1 MKPST
6 EPSSQDYTTT
16 DHSQYEP
23 STAAYTSYGETE
35 RSGDQSPYD
44 MTDDDGYSSSE
55 AGDREYTYY
64 EGEDEVGDT
73 GRMLPARSTPRSAY
87 PSSLAPLLQNEDL
100 FAAVV
105 ACLEDDAERE
115 FHEAACNQGCEYRL
129 MALHLEVSLP
139 SLLLPHGIARREAT
153 KRHDGERAIEE
164 AALSWLAELL
174 ANALWSCYAR
184 CTRSLHAIASAGGE
198 EHEGVRFSDER
209 ARLITHLQASVAA
222 AIGADG
228 EAVESGAALPLPR
241 LRQRV
246 LSLLRAAT
254 ADTVG
259 ACAARLRALRNV
271 AATCSTARHFER
283 TRMLKLETSAGRA
296 LSEKLRPTSQLAM
309 AAALQAADGSGMRE
323 MTHRAVTAT
332 DLRLLRISRS
342 EGWLT
347 GLGTIQLILSPSR
360 NNYAPSIGPWVS
372 ALRSSGWTDVGIEV
386 EDAQPPPGMLQIQ
399 EAHGALLRSGTYS
412 VYLYSE
418 RPLTTP
424 HAPPGRGGRGA
435 GRARGRGGQAHGDL
449 PLMSAEAVAQA
460 VLSGGAPLAV
470 ERWLASQCYLKLIH
484 GPLAGLCQVVAE
496 ASPWLPGQ
504 TVSLAESRHGF
515 QKFAVLTFGR
525 KV

>member
-6 EPSSQDYTTT
+6 EPSSQEYTTT
-16 DHSQYEP
+16 DHDQYDP

-35 RSGDQSPYD
+35 RSGDQSPYE
-44 MTDDDGYSSSE
+44 MSDDDGYSSSE

-87 PSSLAPLLQNEDL
+87 PSSLAPLLQHEDL
-100 FAAVV
+100 LAAVV

-115 FHEAACNQGCEYRL
+115 FREAACNQGCEYRL
-129 MALHLEVSLP
+129 MALHLEVALP

-174 ANALWSCYAR
+174 TSALWSCYAR
-184 CTRSLHAIASAGGE
+184 CIRSLRAIASAIGE

-222 AIGADG
+222 ASGADG

-241 LRQRV
+241 LRLRV

-309 AAALQAADGSGMRE
+309 AAALQAADGSGVRE
-323 MTHRAVTAT
+323 MTHRALTAT

-360 NNYAPSIGPWVS
+360 NNYAASIGPWSS

-418 RPLTTP
+418 RPLTMP

-435 GRARGRGGQAHGDL
+435 GRGRGQGGQAHGDL

-460 VLSGGAPLAV
+460 VLSGRAPLAV
-470 ERWLASQCYLKLIH
+470 ERWSAWQCYLKLIH

-496 ASPWLPGQ
+496 PFPWLSGE
-504 TVSLAESRHGF
+504 TVSLAESRRF
-515 QKFAVLTFGR
+515 QKFTVLTFGR